1 MALLELF
8 MEPILVIAV
17 AAVVALGTAEA
28 VRGVV
33 EEEGYGAGMGMFEE

>member
-8 MEPILVIAV
+8 MEPILAIAVIAV
-17 AAVVALGTAEA
+17 VAEA